1 MRKLVVIASLI
12 VCCTIFSLFASVSSQ
27 DISESGTL
35 TTENT
40 YAPHLALDSTYIDL
54 GRIPRGS
61 IAEGTMRFRNT
72 GHSDLQ
78 ITRIFSECGC
88 TVPSYSTD
96 PIPPGGEGEIK
107 VRFKSKSRPTG
118 MFYKTLRIRSNA
130 DNTRVNLTVKGRIL
144 LDNED

>member
-1 MRKLVVIASLI
+1 MRKLAVIISLI
-12 VCCTIFSLFASVSSQ
+12 LCCSVLSLFARVSAQ
-27 DISESGTL
+27 DTSESGKQ
-35 TTENT
+35 TTEDAN
-40 YAPHLALDSTYIDL
+40 APHLALDSAYIDL

-61 IAEGTMRFRNT
+61 IAEGTMHFRNT
-72 GHSDLQ
+72 GKSDLQ

-96 PIPPGGEGEIK
+96 PIPPGGDGEIK

-144 LDNED
+144 PDNED